1 MANVSTHNGERYK
14 SQITPLT
21 IQGTDYS
28 TRARFSQLARSTYYC
43 GGGAIVGMHSPHA
56 GQPGASRGVPKSRRR
71 RTPFVLL
78 SYLIVRIGD
87 RTSRGHYPHTIPVAL
102 SAYLPDVCG
111 YKQRYS
117 STLAGIWLRPQA
129 PGFAEEVSWTDR
141 IWTQLPD
148 MYADIR
154 KAIPSSLVVYG
165 WEALYTPACEM

>member
-1 MANVSTHNGERYK
+1 
-14 SQITPLT
+14 
-21 IQGTDYS
+21 
-28 TRARFSQLARSTYYC
+28 
-43 GGGAIVGMHSPHA
+43 MHSPHA

-102 SAYLPDVCG
+102 SAHLPDVCG

-141 IWTQLPD
+141 TWTQLPD
-148 MYADIR
+148 MYITTRTPGFSVSKVNSVLSRGPVTAEECLRMGGTIH
-154 KAIPSSLVVYG
+154 SSL
-165 WEALYTPACEM
+165 